1 MTGPIPSWSYLAEY
15 EELREQ
21 VLAACDRVFRSGR
34 LILGEEGKAFEA
46 ELAASAGAR
55 GGVGVNSGT
64 DAIVIALGALGVG
77 AGDEVIT
84 VPNTAVPSVA
94 AIVTA
99 GGTPVFVDVGEDC
112 LIDVGKVEAAI
123 TPRTRAIM
131 PVHLYGQMADMDPLL
146 EIGQRH
152 GIPVLEDA
160 AQAQGATYKG
170 RTAGALGAAATFSF
184 YPTKI
189 LGGYGDGGAILSDD
203 ETLLAAARSL
213 RFYGMETVY
222 YAERHGYNSRLDELQ
237 AAILRLKLPLVEGW
251 IARRRAIAARYDA
264 ALAGLNSLRPVGE
277 NDYGRHV
284 YHLYVI
290 EADDRERLM
299 AKLGEAGIGTGI
311 SYKWPIH
318 TMRGYAHLGYGAGA
332 FPVAERKAERI
343 MNLPIFPQLADEQVE
358 RVIEVVRAN
367 V

>member
-1 MTGPIPSWSYLAEY
+1 MTGTIPSWSYLDEY
-15 EELREQ
+15 AALREQ
-21 VLAACDRVFRSGR
+21 VLAACDRVFKSGR

-46 ELAASAGAR
+46 ELAASAGVR

-84 VPNTAVPSVA
+84 VPNTAVPSVS

-99 GGTPVFVDVGEDC
+99 GATPVFVDVGEDC
-112 LIDVGKVEAAI
+112 LIDVGKLEAAI
-123 TPRTRAIM
+123 TPRTKAIM
-131 PVHLYGQMADMDPLL
+131 PVHLYGQMADMDPLM
-146 EIGQRH
+146 EIARRH
-152 GIPVLEDA
+152 AIPVVEDA

-170 RTAGALGAAATFSF
+170 RIAGSIGAAATFSF

-189 LGGYGDGGAILSDD
+189 LGGYGDGGAILSND
-203 ETLLAAARSL
+203 EAVLAAARSL

-237 AAILRLKLPLVEGW
+237 AAILRVKLPLVEEW

-264 ALAGLNSLRPVGE
+264 ALAGHSRFRPVGE
-277 NDYGRHV
+277 NAHNRHV

-290 EADDRERLM
+290 EASDRERLM
-299 AKLGEAGIGTGI
+299 AKLGEADIGTGI

-318 TMRGYAHLGYGAGA
+318 IMRGYAHLGYAQGD
-332 FPVAERKAERI
+332 FPVAERKAELI
-343 MNLPIFPQLADEQVE
+343 MNLPIFPQLGDDQVE
-358 RVIEVVRAN
+358 RVIETVLAN
-367 V
+367 G